1 MDRNKKSTARR
12 LRRRRH
18 IRRTLAG
25 TTDRPRLTVTRSLKH
40 IYCQLIDDTKGVTIA
55 AASSRSPEIRD
66 SLGNKGGNREGA
78 KLVGELVAK
87 KAQELGIRKLAFDRN
102 GYRYHGR
109 VAAVAAAVRE
119 GGIEV

>member
-18 IRRTLAG
+18 IRKKLVG
-25 TTDRPRLTVTRSLKH
+25 TPERPRLTVTRSLNH
-40 IYCQLIDDTKGVTIA
+40 LYCQVIDDTKGVTLTS
-55 AASSRSPEIRD
+55 ASTRSPELRD
-66 SLGNKGGNREGA
+66 GLAGKSGNREGA
-78 KLVGELVAK
+78 KAVGELVAK
-87 KAQELGIRKLAFDRN
+87 KAQELGIRTLAFDRN

-109 VAAVAAAVRE
+109 IAAVADAVRE